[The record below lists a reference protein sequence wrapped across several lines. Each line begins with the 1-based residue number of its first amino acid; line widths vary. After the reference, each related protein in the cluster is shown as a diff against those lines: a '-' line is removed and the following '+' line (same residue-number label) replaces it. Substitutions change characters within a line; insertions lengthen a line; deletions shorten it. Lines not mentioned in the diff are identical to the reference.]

1 MADYPGGWGVALV
14 DLDCGIELAV
24 RPEHFQYTASAGKI
38 VPVIAALRA
47 VDASRVSMPRPW
59 TSGPFACGVTRDP
72 GTKPGDPIEL
82 EELEPALFLVMRH
95 SCDQEADLINRM
107 VTPQQI
113 ADVLKIANVSQRT
126 RFEHSW
132 RFGGMT
138 ALDLARVWAALL
150 GGRLLD
156 MSLTTYLLDLT
167 SRAEI
172 PEGLDTFP
180 TAPDIPGHQFGQKAG
195 YCIVCPPY
203 SLIALGA
210 GHIRSVDQLSA
221 AESVGGTRGTIHRG
235 VAIVL
240 MAQTTAPGGGPQR
253 RDVFPLLLAYVLG
266 EG

>member
-1 MADYPGGWGVALV
+1 MAGYPGGWGVALV

-47 VDASRVSMPRPW
+47 VDASRVSLPRPW

-72 GTKPGDPIEL
+72 GVKPGDPIEL
-82 EELEPALFLVMRH
+82 EEIETALFLVMRH
-95 SCDQEADLINRM
+95 SCDQEADLINSM
-107 VTPQQI
+107 VTRQQI
-113 ADVLKIANVSQRT
+113 AEVLRIAGVSQRT

-138 ALDLARVWAALL
+138 ALDFARVWAALL
-150 GGRLLD
+150 AGRLLGE
-156 MSLTTYLLDLT
+156 SLTTYLLDLA

-172 PEGLDTFP
+172 PAGLDTFP
-180 TAPDIPGHQFGQKAG
+180 AAPDIAGHQFGQKAG

-203 SLIALGA
+203 TLIALGA
-210 GHIRSVDQLSA
+210 GYIRPVEKLSA
-221 AESVGGTRGTIHRG
+221 ADSVGGTRGTIHQG

-240 MAQTTAPGGGPQR
+240 MAQTTARGGGPQR
-253 RDVFPLLLAYVLG
+253 RNAFPLLVAYVLG